1 MRSQAEPAREPE
13 RVNSREDAASWL
25 DEHGDTLYRYARSRV
40 GRLEL
45 AEDLVQE
52 TLLAALAAREDFRGQ
67 SAVRTWLLAILRRK
81 IADYYRRKELP
92 VEPDDDGADL
102 TSRRSSIERH
112 VFRDDGSFRHT
123 PARWKPP
130 PESLEEGELREVLD
144 QCMARLPTGFAVAF
158 TLRELDEVPA
168 DEIRKRLGL
177 SAGNLRV
184 RLYRARLM
192 LRECL
197 EKNWFAPRPP
207 DSTTRP

>member
-1 MRSQAEPAREPE
+1 MRSQTEPE
-13 RVNSREDAASWL
+13 RVDSRQDAASWL
-25 DEHGDTLYRYARSRV
+25 DEHGDALYRYAWSRV
-40 GRLEL
+40 GRREP

-52 TLLAALAAREDFRGQ
+52 TLLAALAAREDFRGE

-81 IADYYRRKELP
+81 VADHYRTKESP
-92 VEPDDDGADL
+92 VAADAEGADV

-112 VFRDDGSFRHT
+112 VFRENGSFRHT
-123 PARWKPP
+123 PARWKSP
-130 PESLEEGELREVLD
+130 PESLEEGELRQVLD
-144 QCMARLPTGFAVAF
+144 RCMARLPTGFAVAF
-158 TLRELDEVPA
+158 TLRELDGVPA
-168 DEIRKRLGL
+168 DEIRRRLGL

-207 DSTTRP
+207 DPTTRP